1 VNSRAERTVP
11 SVRRSQGRHE
21 DASGVLLAGLSVGLI
36 FIAIL
41 LVLVDRW
48 APGVFVTDE
57 RVELII
63 VGMLLGCGVAAV
75 RHYRHPRGRRS
86 PPGQR

>member
-1 VNSRAERTVP
+1 
-11 SVRRSQGRHE
+11 VRRSQRRE
-21 DASGVLLAGLSVGLI
+21 DASGVLLTGLSVGLI

-41 LVLVDRW
+41 FALVDRW

-63 VGMLLGCGVAAV
+63 VGMLLGCGVAAF
-75 RHYRHPRGRRS
+75 RYYRHPRGRRS

>member
-1 VNSRAERTVP
+1 MP
-11 SVRRSQGRHE
+11 RSQRRE

-41 LVLVDRW
+41 LALVDRW

-57 RVELII
+57 RVELVI
-63 VGMLLGCGVAAV
+63 VGCCSAAGWPCSVTIGIHGAAGVDPSSGD
-75 RHYRHPRGRRS
+75 HP
-86 PPGQR
+86 

>member
-11 SVRRSQGRHE
+11 SMPRSQRRE

-41 LVLVDRW
+41 LALVDRW

-57 RVELII
+57 RVELIV
-63 VGMLLGCGVAAV
+63 VGMLLGCGVAV
-75 RHYRHPRGRRS
+75 FRHYRQPRGRRS

>member
-11 SVRRSQGRHE
+11 SVSRSQGRHE

-41 LVLVDRW
+41 LALVDRW

-57 RVELII
+57 RVELIV
-63 VGMLLGCGVAAV
+63 VGMLLGCGVAV
-75 RHYRHPRGRRS
+75 FRHYRHPRGRRS

>member
-1 VNSRAERTVP
+1 VTSKAERTVP
-11 SVRRSQGRHE
+11 SVRRSQRRE
-21 DASGVLLAGLSVGLI
+21 DASGVLLTGLSVGLI

-41 LVLVDRW
+41 LALVDRW

-63 VGMLLGCGVAAV
+63 VGMLLACGVAAF

>member
-1 VNSRAERTVP
+1 
-11 SVRRSQGRHE
+11 
-21 DASGVLLAGLSVGLI
+21 
-36 FIAIL
+36 

>member
-11 SVRRSQGRHE
+11 SMPRSQHRE

-36 FIAIL
+36 LIAIL

>member
-11 SVRRSQGRHE
+11 SVRRSQHRE

-36 FIAIL
+36 LIATL
-41 LVLVDRW
+41 LALVDRW

-63 VGMLLGCGVAAV
+63 VGMLLGCGVAAF
-75 RHYRHPRGRRS
+75 RHYRHPRGRRI